1 MPDCGRGEDE
11 LPAHCI
17 ALGPAAD
24 LGQNPLLVPDT
35 AEAGYVKVG
44 HWDTWPQRADTCL
57 QVRTYGTW
65 YTYCAPAWTGDE
77 AATIC
82 EALGFT
88 QLTNW
93 TAEHSPE
100 VILLYLFIIIYGFNI
115 TA

>member
-1 MPDCGRGEDE
+1 MATCS
-11 LPAHCI
+11 
-17 ALGPAAD
+17 
-24 LGQNPLLVPDT
+24 
-35 AEAGYVKVG
+35 
-44 HWDTWPQRADTCL
+44 QRVDTCL

-100 VILLYLFIIIYGFNI
+100 VILIECNFIHYWMATFILFS
-115 TA
+115 A

>member
-1 MPDCGRGEDE
+1 MTTCS
-11 LPAHCI
+11 
-17 ALGPAAD
+17 
-24 LGQNPLLVPDT
+24 
-35 AEAGYVKVG
+35 
-44 HWDTWPQRADTCL
+44 QRADTWL

-65 YTYCAPAWTGDE
+65 YTYCAPAWTRDE

-100 VILLYLFIIIYGFNI
+100 VSMMIMTTLQYSMIIVPGNVSESGDIFILYSRLLHSVFRMRLKVFVQFSF
-115 TA
+115 

>member
-1 MPDCGRGEDE
+1 MTTCS
-11 LPAHCI
+11 
-17 ALGPAAD
+17 
-24 LGQNPLLVPDT
+24 
-35 AEAGYVKVG
+35 
-44 HWDTWPQRADTCL
+44 QRADTCL

-65 YTYCAPAWTGDE
+65 YTYCAPGWTGDE

-100 VILLYLFIIIYGFNI
+100 VIMMIIIMTTSIAVLDDKTDVCF
-115 TA
+115 